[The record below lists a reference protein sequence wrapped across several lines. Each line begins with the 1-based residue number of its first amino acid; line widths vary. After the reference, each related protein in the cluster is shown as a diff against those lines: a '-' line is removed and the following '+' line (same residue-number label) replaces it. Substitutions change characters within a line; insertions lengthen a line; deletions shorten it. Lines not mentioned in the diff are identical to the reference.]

1 MNKSIYDLAAQVGE
15 ALVQRGAS
23 LTLAESCTG
32 GGVAHAVTAVPGSSG
47 WFGAGFVTYANSAK
61 QKLLGVSPET
71 LAEEGAVSESVV
83 VAMAQGALDAAG
95 ADYAV
100 ALSGIAGPGGGTV
113 DKPVGTLWFCWA
125 GPGTIVS
132 RKYLLSGSRDQVREQ
147 AITISLKQLLHQITE
162 STTV

>member
-1 MNKSIYDLAAQVGE
+1 
-15 ALVQRGAS
+15 
-23 LTLAESCTG
+23 
-32 GGVAHAVTAVPGSSG
+32 
-47 WFGAGFVTYANSAK
+47 
-61 QKLLGVSPET
+61 
-71 LAEEGAVSESVV
+71 
-83 VAMAQGALDAAG
+83 MAQGALDAAG

-100 ALSGIAGPGGGTV
+100 ALSGIAGPGGGTE